1 MHTALKL
8 EWLSGLRRDVQ
19 NQLTEQEK
27 FITSN
32 ILSVKKIDLDS
43 GASLTNEAQSLD
55 DANWFYTTFSLSDAD
70 IQSLSNVSYASL
82 DFGLFANLRKVS
94 IYLDGVEIGKSNNY
108 GSECTFVIPSSML
121 FDNRSHS
128 LVAVVTDSVQLQT
141 WIKGRGMEL
150 HTPEGFISM
159 LHELPSSVQ
168 LIAKDQLGRVTSLRR
183 EESKILIDFESG
195 SHGVLQAWSQGVFR
209 FTLNQTSDPI
219 QQPLIDELCLDE
231 LGEHLQEG
239 EWGGIEELY
248 GGYTINFQNLIVQIV
263 SEPFCLTVLDSQER
277 MLFRQHSSGL
287 VNGQVVGAAIDL
299 APDEHIFGLGK
310 NATPTMDKR
319 GHREDIWVNH
329 DWITCDI
336 PVPFYIST
344 QGYGLYLN
352 NSYHAVFD
360 MGKLVPNQAIAWA
373 MGGKLD
379 YFFLYGPEP
388 KQIVS
393 SYTAITGRSKMIPRW
408 TFGYMQSKTGIDTTE
423 LAINT
428 IQKFKQDDIPIDVYC
443 IDPAWQNDMCDLQWD
458 PNNFPDPALFMDFLK
473 ENDIKLMLWTTPFVN
488 QSCNKF
494 EEGVHESFFCVD
506 KEGAFYPI
514 VWWKGFGAGLL
525 DFTQPLAVD
534 WWREQLRPLLEI
546 GVEAL
551 KIDGGDGGEVPATIY
566 NADGR
571 SGSELHNLYP
581 VYFAKSI
588 YESMLKERPNVRPV
602 VWERTGFVG
611 SGKYPCSW
619 GGDQNG
625 DFEGTRVLIKAG
637 QGAGLIG
644 IPFWSHDMGG
654 FGECPGM
661 TEEYLLRSFQW
672 GLWSPLSRAHG
683 PRSNPWAYSEAAT
696 SIVRDMIKLRYRL
709 LPYLYGLSYETV
721 QTGIPMMRAML
732 LEYPSDPESYKAD
745 YQYFL
750 GSSFLVAPI
759 YEESGHE
766 QYTSVRDIYLP
777 EGEWIDY
784 WTEEIFQ
791 GAQTIRYEATR
802 DIIPLFV
809 RKGAIIPYIEQINN
823 TVDYRGDRF
832 EIHLY
837 PSENETNFDLY
848 HDDGLSLDYKQGA
861 YDLIRLSCRKVKD
874 QVIVALTTE
883 HHGIL
888 NENPTIEFNFIVH
901 DSEMTYPPLTIPF
914 QKGTNHEVNL
924 TPENL

>member
-1 MHTALKL
+1 MHTAIKL
-8 EWLSGLRRDVQ
+8 EWLSGLSRDVQ
-19 NQLTEQEK
+19 NKLSVLEK
-27 FITSN
+27 IITSN
-32 ILSVKKIDLDS
+32 IRSVKKIDLDS
-43 GASLTNEAQSLD
+43 GASLTSEAQELNE
-55 DANWFYTTFSLSDAD
+55 ANWFYARFTLSDID
-70 IQSLSNVSYASL
+70 KQSLTSVQHVSL

-94 IYLDGVEIGKSNNY
+94 IYLNGIEIGKSNNY
-108 GSECTFVIPSSML
+108 GSECTFVVPSRML
-121 FDNRSHS
+121 LESSSHS
-128 LVAVVTDSVQLQT
+128 LLAVVTDSVQLQT

-159 LHELPSSVQ
+159 LHELPSTLRLV
-168 LIAKDQLGRVTSLRR
+168 AKDGLGHVTGIRR
-183 EESKILIDFESG
+183 EDSLIVIDFNSG

-209 FTLNQTSDPI
+209 FTLNQPTDPS
-219 QQPLIDELCLDE
+219 QRPLIDELCLDE
-231 LGEHLQEG
+231 LDQHLQEE
-239 EWGGIEELY
+239 EWGEIEERY
-248 GGYTINFQNLIVQIV
+248 GDYIIPFQKLTIRVT
-263 SEPFCLTVLDSQER
+263 SKPFALTVQDAENR
-277 MLFRQHSSGL
+277 VVFRQGSSGL
-287 VNGQVVGAAIDL
+287 INGQIVGAAIDL

-319 GHREDIWVNH
+319 GQREDIWVNH

-336 PVPFYIST
+336 PVPYYIST
-344 QGYGLYLN
+344 RGYGLYMN
-352 NSYHAVFD
+352 NSYHSIFD

-379 YFFLYGPEP
+379 YFFLYGPDP

-423 LAINT
+423 LSINA
-428 IQKFKQDDIPIDVYC
+428 IQKFKQNDIPIDVYC

-458 PNNFPDPALFMDFLK
+458 KQNFPDPALFMDFLK

-488 QSCNKF
+488 QSCGKF
-494 EEGVHESFFCVD
+494 EEGVRESFFCVD
-506 KEGAFYPI
+506 KDGAFYPI

-525 DFTQPLAVD
+525 DFSQPLAVD
-534 WWREQLRPLLEI
+534 WWRQQLRPLLEI
-546 GVEAL
+546 GVDAL

-566 NADGR
+566 DATGH
-571 SGSELHNLYP
+571 SGSEFHNLYP

-588 YESMLKERPNVRPV
+588 YESMLRERPNVRPV

-637 QGAGLIG
+637 QGAGLMG

-683 PRSNPWAYSEAAT
+683 PRSNPWAYSEMAT
-696 SIVRDMIKLRYRL
+696 DIVRDSIKLRYRL
-709 LPYLYGLSYETV
+709 LPYLYSLSYETV
-721 QTGIPMMRAML
+721 QTGIPMMRAMM
-732 LEYPSDPESYKAD
+732 LEYPWDPEAYKAD

-750 GSSFLVAPI
+750 GSNFLVAPI

-766 QYTSVRDIYLP
+766 LYTAVRDVYLP

-784 WTEEIFQ
+784 WTDDVYQ
-791 GAQTIRYEATR
+791 GKQTICYEAIR
-802 DIIPLFV
+802 EIIPIFV
-809 RKGAIIPYIEQINN
+809 RKGAIIPYIKQINN
-823 TVDYRGDRF
+823 TSDYRGDRYD
-832 EIHLY
+832 IQLY
-837 PSENETNFDLY
+837 PSETETSFNLY
-848 HDDGLSLDYKQGA
+848 HDDGVSLHYKHGA
-861 YDLIRLSCRKVKD
+861 YDLIRLSCRKEKD
-874 QVIVALTTE
+874 QVIVTLTTE
-883 HHGIL
+883 HHGML
-888 NENPTIEFNFIVH
+888 DECPTIDFNLIIH
-901 DSEMTYPPLTIPF
+901 DSGMTYRPSTITF
-914 QKGTNHEVNL
+914 EKGTTREIIL
-924 TPENL
+924 TADF